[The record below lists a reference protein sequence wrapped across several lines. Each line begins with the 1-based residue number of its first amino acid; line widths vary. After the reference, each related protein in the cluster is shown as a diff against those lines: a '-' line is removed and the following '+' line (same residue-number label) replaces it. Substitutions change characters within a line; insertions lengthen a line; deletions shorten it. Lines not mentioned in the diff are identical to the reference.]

1 MLFISSPTKVV
12 KTSLIEDAVMHQVV
26 IDGWVSKPQL
36 LGYIGIKF
44 IRNFVCFKKLLLNV
58 INLIVFFKKYQ
69 NLKVKIKHK
78 YISNSM

>member
-12 KTSLIEDAVMHQVV
+12 KTSLIEDALMHQVV

-44 IRNFVCFKKLLLNV
+44 GNFYGTPAN
-58 INLIVFFKKYQ
+58 
-69 NLKVKIKHK
+69 
-78 YISNSM
+78 